1 MPYNKQ
7 TNPYG
12 IASSELGWR
21 GFADG
26 GRMGNPTALAPPK
39 DDIYK
44 KLAVKA
50 ITDIGGA
57 AWNEYTSPVN
67 EGQTM
72 WGDELSRFDTAIAA
86 QKTPEA
92 IEGAERAKRD
102 FISSHPNAGKEIY
115 QRPEWTDKVPDFLMP
130 GGSRFNTP
138 EGAINPRQAGTIR
151 RNWKADPN
159 FTPEAGPLA
168 GKTVVKPVVKPDPV
182 VDPNAVSTANAAL
195 IKKGVIGHAN
205 TPGFAQV
212 NPEDSSLMQGAAS
225 AVNTMQLSGRL
236 DDIQNSLFTAKPEF
250 LMNDAELLAE
260 NKKDEVQSWMTG
272 GIFSMSPAQE
282 HFEKNPKEF
291 AKFKANPVKWYY
303 TEGPGKNSKKD
314 YSGHSWFKN

>member
-12 IASSELGWR
+12 VASSELGWR

-26 GRMGNPTALAPPK
+26 GRMSNPGAIAPPK

-168 GKTVVKPVVKPDPV
+168 DKTVVKPVVNPPYDPTV
-182 VDPNAVSTANAAL
+182 KENVPFPTDPNKSQVGQYFEKDRKQQELGIRMSRL
-195 IKKGVIGHAN
+195 QGMLLEDLKPN
-205 TPGFAQV
+205 TPDIFLNDKDLALQKRRDKMAKWLYGPGIGFFRN
-212 NPEDSSLMQGAAS
+212 NP
-225 AVNTMQLSGRL
+225 
-236 DDIQNSLFTAKPEF
+236 
-250 LMNDAELLAE
+250 
-260 NKKDEVQSWMTG
+260 
-272 GIFSMSPAQE
+272 SM
-282 HFEKNPKEF
+282 FIDNPKEF
-291 AKFKANPVKWYY
+291 ENWFYSK
-303 TEGPGKNSKKD
+303 GPGQASK
-314 YSGHSWFKN
+314 